1 MRQRLIWVAIAA
13 LVGAGAATVVRTLG
27 VFPMRVTS
35 NSMAPTIERGDWIVV
50 RRLGESERD
59 EVGRSDIVLFRYPF
73 GSSLRAVKRAV
84 AVGGDSVEVTRRFVR
99 VNGRTIPVSGDPA
112 LYATPLPRDTR
123 LARGDVFVV
132 GDNPSGSIDSRTFGV
147 VPRSE
152 IVGRV
157 WFVFAAPAWLMPA
170 LLIAGALGLGLGG
183 AVLAARK

>member
-1 MRQRLIWVAIAA
+1 VRQRLIWVAIAA
-13 LVGAGAATVVRTLG
+13 LVGAGAATVVRAGG

-59 EVGRSDIVLFRYPF
+59 EIGRSDIVLFRYPF

-84 AVGGDSVEVTRRFVR
+84 AVGGDSVTVTRRFVR

-112 LYATPLPRDTR
+112 LYATPLPRYTP
-123 LARGDVFVV
+123 LVRGDVFVV
-132 GDNPSGSIDSRTFGV
+132 GDNPSGSIDSRTFGA
-147 VPRSE
+147 VPRAE

-157 WFVFAAPAWLMPA
+157 WFVFATPDWLMQA
-170 LLIAGALGLGLGG
+170 LVAAGALGLGLGG
-183 AVLAARK
+183 ALLAARK

>member
-1 MRQRLIWVAIAA
+1 MRRGLIWVAIAA
-13 LVGAGAATVVRTLG
+13 LVGAGAATVVRAWG

-50 RRLGESERD
+50 RRLGDSERH
-59 EVGRSDIVLFRYPF
+59 EIGRSDIVLFRYPF

-84 AVGGDSVEVTRRFVR
+84 AVDGDSVEVTRRFVR
-99 VNGRTIPVSGDPA
+99 VNGRTIPVSGDRA
-112 LYATPLPRDTR
+112 LYAKPLPRDTR

-132 GDNPSGSIDSRTFGV
+132 GDNPSGSIDSRTFGA

-152 IVGRV
+152 VVGRV
-157 WFVFAAPAWLMPA
+157 WFVFVTPDWLMPA
-170 LLIAGALGLGLGG
+170 LLVAGALGLALGG